1 MEIVKFSF
9 FNTSY
14 KEKKDGDPTDE
25 KDLKHGSKYTAGV
38 PALGRLDEASLV
50 YKTSYR
56 TGIQNENQPQKNKNK
71 KPERVSQE
79 GSAQSSG
86 RGTLNKLLNCNTG
99 PYLDLN

>member
-1 MEIVKFSF
+1 MYLNSMEIVKFSF

-56 TGIQNENQPQKNKNK
+56 TGIQNENQPQKKTKTKNQR
-71 KPERVSQE
+71 E
-79 GSAQSSG
+79 
-86 RGTLNKLLNCNTG
+86 
-99 PYLDLN
+99 